1 MTKARG
7 TKIGGDLRLRGRLGA
22 AASVA
27 VRKERAANRA
37 ARLAPVIAELRQ
49 AGAATL
55 KALAAGLNRQ
65 NIPAPRGGTWS
76 GTQVRQLLAQIEG
89 AG

>member
-1 MTKARG
+1 MAEARG

-22 AASVA
+22 AASAA

-37 ARLAPVIAELRQ
+37 AELAPIIAELRQ

-65 NIPAPRGGTWS
+65 SIPAPRGGTWS
-76 GTQVRQLLAQIEG
+76 GAQVLLLLARIEG
-89 AG
+89 AA